1 LVLAAYFEGRDMSS
15 FISRQ
20 NILLNQSASSREEA
34 LKIISNLSVEL
45 GVATDA
51 DEVFAG
57 FLAREQID
65 QTGMADGFAIPH
77 CKADSVKKATVVVF
91 KNDRP
96 LEWPSLDGKPI
107 DVAMAL
113 LVPGQEAG
121 TTHLRLLSK
130 AAVLL
135 MDENFKRLLRE
146 GNDGDLIAHAIN
158 EELEK

>member
-1 LVLAAYFEGRDMSS
+1 MSD
-15 FISRQ
+15 FIGNQ
-20 NILLNQSASSREEA
+20 NILLNQRASSREEV
-34 LKIISNLSVEL
+34 LKIISKLSVEL

-65 QTGMADGFAIPH
+65 QTGMVDGFAIPH
-77 CKADSVKKATVVVF
+77 CKTDAVRKASVVVF
-91 KNDRP
+91 KNDKP
-96 LEWPSLDGKPI
+96 LDWPSLDGKPV

-135 MDENFKRLLRE
+135 MDDDFKRLLRE
-146 GNDGDLIAHAIN
+146 GNDEDLIARAIN